1 MAAIAST
8 PPGGK
13 RSVNI
18 YETSGRAS
26 LRRAVNWLMT
36 GLIVAGALIGC
47 GILFVIL
54 GYIIVRGA
62 PALNWAFFTQ
72 RPAPLGQTG
81 GGVAPAILGTL
92 TMVGIGA
99 LIGIPVGVGS
109 GIYLA
114 EFGRGRFADTV
125 RFVADLMT
133 GLPSIAIGA
142 FAWAILVRRVFN
154 SYNPIAG
161 GVALSIIMIP
171 IITRTVEEILKLVP
185 NNLREASLALGT
197 PGWKTVMQVVLP
209 VARGGIVTGVV
220 LSIARAAGER
230 VLQLQ
235 AQRADGVPPDANLQ
249 LRQVALH
256 RLAYQGV
263 GQLARPDHRD
273 RLAEPVDPAL
283 DAADQAGPV
292 GACWPGLRRGPP
304 RRLRGDSTG
313 SSGGLDE
320 LGGFDG
326 FDG

>member
-1 MAAIAST
+1 MATVSAAR
-8 PPGGK
+8 PGGR
-13 RSVNI
+13 RSVNLQA
-18 YETSGRAS
+18 SMGRAGV
-26 LRRAVNWLMT
+26 RRAINWIMS
-36 GLIVAGALIGC
+36 GLIIAGAVIGC

-92 TMVGIGA
+92 TMVGIGS
-99 LIGIPVGVGS
+99 LIGIPVGVGA

-114 EFGRGRFADTV
+114 EFGRGRFANLV
-125 RFVADLMT
+125 RFIADLMT

-197 PGWKTVMQVVLP
+197 PGWKTIMQVVLP

-220 LSIARAAGER
+220 LSIARAAGETAP
-230 VLQLQ
+230 LLLT
-235 AQRADGVPPDANLQ
+235 ALGNEFFNFNLT
-249 LRQVALH
+249 
-256 RLAYQGV
+256 
-263 GQLARPDHRD
+263 
-273 RLAEPVDPAL
+273 EPMASLPTQIYNYAKSPYD
-283 DAADQAGPV
+283 
-292 GACWPGLRRGPP
+292 
-304 RRLRGDSTG
+304 DSHTKAWG
-313 SSGGLDE
+313 SSLVLIIVIGSLSLLTRLLTRQTRQGR
-320 LGGFDG
+320 
-326 FDG
+326 